1 MPAFNQL
8 VTNGL
13 SHSYHLDDL
22 TLFLGA
28 SGVIFH
34 FYFIFDK
41 IHLSKQNSPRWDAA
55 FCRYSVCICLI
66 KRTPGLYGLM
76 EFLLRKY
83 TKAKPSSGTKSYGIR
98 TS

>member
-1 MPAFNQL
+1 MSAFNQL
-8 VTNGL
+8 VTNEL
-13 SHSYHLDDL
+13 SHSYHLDDS
-22 TLFLGA
+22 TSFLGA
-28 SGVIFH
+28 LGVIFH

-41 IHLSKQNSPRWDAA
+41 IYLSKQNSPRRDAA
-55 FCRYSVCICLI
+55 FLPLFCLHMFI

-83 TKAKPSSGTKSYGIR
+83 TKAKPSSGTYGIR